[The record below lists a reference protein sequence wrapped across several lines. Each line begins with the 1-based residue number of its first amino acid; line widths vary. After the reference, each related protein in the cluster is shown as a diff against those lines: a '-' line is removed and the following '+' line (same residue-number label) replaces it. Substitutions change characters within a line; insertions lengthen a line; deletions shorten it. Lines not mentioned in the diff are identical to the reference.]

1 MLARRLS
8 QSSSEQTLPEVVYIF
23 QCCNNLQDI
32 QYDHAGIRLVASLV
46 KLPLTISP
54 WQGSTMS
61 VSNPF
66 GSELLWISVSVTAYL
81 LYNDYDQ
88 GWQKM
93 LQTFVKVPLYSS
105 RAGAI
110 SSTACTGLHILFL
123 LKRYPNLMSV

>member
-88 GWQKM
+88 GWQKSCRLLSRCLCTHQGQGPSA
-93 LQTFVKVPLYSS
+93 LQHV
-105 RAGAI
+105 
-110 SSTACTGLHILFL
+110 
-123 LKRYPNLMSV
+123 

>member
-1 MLARRLS
+1 MLQQLAGYSIRPCGDKASRVTS
-8 QSSSEQTLPEVVYIF
+8 QASSHHL
-23 QCCNNLQDI
+23 
-32 QYDHAGIRLVASLV
+32 
-46 KLPLTISP
+46 P
-54 WQGSTMS
+54 WQGSTTS

-81 LYNDYDQ
+81 LYNNYDQ